1 MLKDRNKI
9 DLAEAIIFETANGE
23 IAALANYALGLE
35 NEDIHFGSGVKL
47 FFSHKNIGFV
57 FNVFMFHKLQI
68 YSISLKKAMRF
79 RNFFHN
85 FVL

>member
-1 MLKDRNKI
+1 MQSGLKLNDRC
-9 DLAEAIIFETANGE
+9 EFQEFRIFGESVDAE

-57 FNVFMFHKLQI
+57 FNVI
-68 YSISLKKAMRF
+68 YGPQVTNLLNIFEKGNAF
-79 RNFFHN
+79 
-85 FVL
+85 

>member
-57 FNVFMFHKLQI
+57 FNVIHGPRVTNLLNIFEKGNAF
-68 YSISLKKAMRF
+68 
-79 RNFFHN
+79 
-85 FVL
+85 